1 MTKPRWIATYFNFI
15 LNLSPRQ
22 IFFADALGA
31 LLTASIVGIL
41 LVRLYI
47 YLNIDKSTLYV
58 LALIALLLFT
68 YSSSMVL
75 YRPVKWQGFM
85 RILSLANGT
94 YCLLTLGML
103 LYYKYEV
110 TLVAVIYFV
119 AEAILVTAIAL
130 TEWLYVNK
138 NKERVFGAFY

>member
-1 MTKPRWIATYFNFI
+1 
-15 LNLSPRQ
+15 
-22 IFFADALGA
+22 
-31 LLTASIVGIL
+31 
-41 LVRLYI
+41 
-47 YLNIDKSTLYV
+47 
-58 LALIALLLFT
+58 
-68 YSSSMVL
+68 
-75 YRPVKWQGFM
+75 M

-103 LYYKYEV
+103 LYYKHEV